1 MADMNT
7 QTLLETIGGQ
17 AAIARECDVTDSAV
31 SQWAKDDKIP
41 SARLQYLRLA
51 HPGAHWTA
59 YDAHLKAKP
68 AAHDA
73 GGSSNSNLAH
83 GMGRATLRLNRDKRD
98 QHSPIDRPASHRES

>member
-51 HPGAHWTA
+51 HPGAHWAA
-59 YDAHLKAKP
+59 YDAHLKAS
-68 AAHDA
+68 AAVREAA
-73 GGSSNSNLAH
+73 GGSSNPDLAH
-83 GMGRATLRLNRDKRD
+83 GTARATLHLKRERND
-98 QHSPIDRPASHRES
+98 QHRPTDKPSRGC